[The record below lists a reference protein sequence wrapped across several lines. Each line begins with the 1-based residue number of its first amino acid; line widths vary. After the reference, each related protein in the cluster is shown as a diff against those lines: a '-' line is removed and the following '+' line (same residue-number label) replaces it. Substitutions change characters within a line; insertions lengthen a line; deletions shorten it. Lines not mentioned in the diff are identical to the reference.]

1 MFDNVLHSIITVFR
15 WCTVAVV
22 VECTKQHDKVLF
34 NVCAEDTNKLKRPCS
49 SESGGGSMWM
59 DGVKSSVMFE
69 RGGGGSA
76 AADDMASHLS
86 F

>member
-15 WCTVAVV
+15 WCTVAVI

-49 SESGGGSMWM
+49 SESGGGSM
-59 DGVKSSVMFE
+59 
-69 RGGGGSA
+69 
-76 AADDMASHLS
+76 
-86 F
+86 